1 MEMIEI
7 EVVVNAP
14 MNVVWDCF
22 NSSEHIVGW
31 NFASDDWHC
40 PESEVDFQVG
50 GKFSNKMSAQDGS
63 FSFDFWGYYREIV
76 PQSRLVFS
84 LGEDLG
90 ENRMV
95 EVEFEE
101 VADGIKVIEKFT
113 PEDQNSADL
122 QRQGWQMILNNFKN
136 YCEKQSS

>member
-1 MEMIEI
+1 
-7 EVVVNAP
+7 
-14 MNVVWDCF
+14 
-22 NSSEHIVGW
+22 
-31 NFASDDWHC
+31 
-40 PESEVDFQVG
+40 
-50 GKFSNKMSAQDGS
+50 
-63 FSFDFWGYYREIV
+63 
-76 PQSRLVFS
+76 
-84 LGEDLG
+84 
-90 ENRMV
+90 MV

>member
-1 MEMIEI
+1 
-7 EVVVNAP
+7 
-14 MNVVWDCF
+14 
-22 NSSEHIVGW
+22 
-31 NFASDDWHC
+31 
-40 PESEVDFQVG
+40 
-50 GKFSNKMSAQDGS
+50 
-63 FSFDFWGYYREIV
+63 
-76 PQSRLVFS
+76 

-136 YCEKQSS
+136 YCENLG